1 MLIDDPLVLGD
12 VGVPGADV
20 PGLQRL
26 ELRINVEPIRA
37 GEFGH
42 LNEYCYI
49 NLFVFLFVFFMR
61 RRVTC
66 GVRRMRK
73 ETRSRTKREMFR

>member
-12 VGVPGADV
+12 GGVPGADV

-61 RRVTC
+61 MRRKVTN
-66 GVRRMRK
+66 VK
-73 ETRSRTKREMFR
+73 ETRDAQTRDV

>member
-26 ELRINVEPIRA
+26 ALRINVEPIRA

-42 LNEYCYI
+42 LNEYCYV
-49 NLFVFLFVFFMR
+49 NL
-61 RRVTC
+61 
-66 GVRRMRK
+66 
-73 ETRSRTKREMFR
+73 

>member
-61 RRVTC
+61 MRRKVTN
-66 GVRRMRK
+66 VK
-73 ETRSRTKREMFR
+73 ETRDAQTRDV

>member
-37 GEFGH
+37 GES
-42 LNEYCYI
+42 LNEYCYV
-49 NLFVFLFVFFMR
+49 NL
-61 RRVTC
+61 
-66 GVRRMRK
+66 
-73 ETRSRTKREMFR
+73 